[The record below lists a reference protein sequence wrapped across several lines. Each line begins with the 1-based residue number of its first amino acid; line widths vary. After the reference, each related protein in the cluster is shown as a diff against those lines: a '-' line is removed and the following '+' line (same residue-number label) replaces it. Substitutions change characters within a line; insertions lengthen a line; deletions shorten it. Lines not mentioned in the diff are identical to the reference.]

1 MRKLSVSKVW
11 LSMLSAGF
19 LMAASA
25 TAGDFTQQIDERQKG
40 FLSFA
45 DNVKTMKKLEDG
57 RDSDWEKIRAL
68 AIQNSETLATLPAL
82 FPEGSDTGSRSR
94 STVWTK
100 WDKFEK
106 DLSKLDSQ
114 FVDMASAAEAQ
125 DAKALTKAFKAA
137 DRSCKSCHRGFRVK
151 R

>member
-1 MRKLSVSKVW
+1 MRKLSASKTL
-11 LSMLSAGF
+11 LSVFSAGL
-19 LMAASA
+19 LMTASA
-25 TAGDFTQQIDERQKG
+25 MAGDFAQQIDARQDG

-45 DNVKTMKKLEDG
+45 DSLKTMKKLEDG
-57 RDSDWEKIRAL
+57 RDSDWEAIRAL
-68 AIQNSETLATLPAL
+68 AIKNSETLATLPTL

-100 WDKFEK
+100 WDKFES
-106 DLSKLDSQ
+106 DLSKLNGQ

-137 DRSCKSCHRGFRVK
+137 ERSCKSCHRGFRVK